1 MHLLYL
7 YKLNNMKNLIVTII
21 LLIFFTNSAF
31 SQISTEKWNKITQEA
46 YLNFIQNGG
55 SSERFRQNQE
65 KIVQDYM
72 KKNYSYNN
80 SGEIENRSILDARR
94 MATVGAIYSGVNMV
108 GQYSN
113 GIVRRGMNQVGSYYN
128 NYFYAAGNRCI
139 GKISGSNILDC
150 NGNVLFTVNQRG
162 VLKSSGQQIFT
173 INGDQLISFGGGSV
187 SINGISMESLAAYL
201 LFF

>member
-1 MHLLYL
+1 MRNLL
-7 YKLNNMKNLIVTII
+7 ITI
-21 LLIFFTNSAF
+21 LLLTFFTTSAF
-31 SQISTEKWNKITQEA
+31 SQMSTEQWNKISQEA
-46 YLNFIQNGG
+46 YLNYIQNGG
-55 SSERFRQNQE
+55 TSESFRQNQE
-65 KIVQDYM
+65 RIVQDYI

-80 SGEIENRSILDARR
+80 SGAIENRSILDAKRT
-94 MATVGAIYSGVNMV
+94 ATIGSIYSGVNMI

-113 GIVRRGMNQVGSYYN
+113 GIVRKGMNQIGSYYN

-139 GKISGSNILDC
+139 GKISGANILDC

-162 VLKSSGQQIFT
+162 IFKSSGQQIFT